1 MWGLSDLS
9 VCLNRHHH
17 PHNAGRCSGRHNESE
32 KTLPPKISRVGAAA
46 ESVVVSVVVA
56 GVGAAGAAMGAMM
69 VGASL
74 EVGGVMA
81 AAAPVSAGF
90 IANRSSSGAMSALPS
105 VVAKG
110 SLGRAGGVL
119 RGQRVM
125 FRKKRNGGLRGC

>member
-1 MWGLSDLS
+1 ML
-9 VCLNRHHH
+9 V
-17 PHNAGRCSGRHNESE
+17 E
-32 KTLPPKISRVGAAA
+32 
-46 ESVVVSVVVA
+46 
-56 GVGAAGAAMGAMM
+56 GVGAAMGAMM

-110 SLGRAGGVL
+110 SLGGAGG
-119 RGQRVM
+119 RR
-125 FRKKRNGGLRGC
+125 C